1 MNELNNR
8 LNKAEEKIN
17 ELKDL
22 KLFTKNQSREIIAIK
37 YETLEY
43 SID

>member
-1 MNELNNR
+1 MYVNIYKSTSISHQNIMNGLNNR

-22 KLFTKNQSREIIAIK
+22 KRNQISQ
-37 YETLEY
+37 L
-43 SID
+43 